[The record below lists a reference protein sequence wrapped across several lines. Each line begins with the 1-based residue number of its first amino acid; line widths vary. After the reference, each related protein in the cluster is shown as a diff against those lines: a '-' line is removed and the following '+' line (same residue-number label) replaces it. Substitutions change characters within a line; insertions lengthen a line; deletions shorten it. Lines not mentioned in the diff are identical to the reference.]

1 MYYGLVELA
10 TGIVVS
16 NIPRRP
22 KLLEDPQGVSLA
34 LIRLSNKEA
43 ADELSKPFMAL
54 LVEAKCQRGMPDNL
68 NSVNQIIQ
76 WKYSLIH
83 LCCESCL
90 QWVLSQSNMEV
101 HAYRGIH
108 PAISALHALS

>member
-1 MYYGLVELA
+1 MYYGFVELP
-10 TGIVVS
+10 TGIIVS
-16 NIPRRP
+16 NIPRRPP

-43 ADELSKPFMAL
+43 ADELSKPFVAL

-76 WKYSLIH
+76 WKDSLIH
-83 LCCESCL
+83 LWECGKL
-90 QWVLSQSNMEV
+90 
-101 HAYRGIH
+101 
-108 PAISALHALS
+108 